1 MSKASVRSSGGFT
14 LTELIVVLVVVGILG
29 AIGVGRFFKAG
40 DYDVTRYANQ
50 ARALI
55 RYGQQAAIA
64 QNRTVYVKVDGGR
77 VALCF
82 TIACA
87 AADRIRAPGG
97 SNSAT
102 TATKAACS
110 NDDTW
115 ACEAWPASV
124 TAALSPIA
132 PYASNAWFSF
142 DAQGRPVPAAA
153 STQFIP
159 LTFTFTAG
167 SAQALVRVA
176 PETGYV
182 Y

>member
-1 MSKASVRSSGGFT
+1 MLKVRTSPHRGFT
-14 LTELIVVLVVVGILG
+14 LIELIVVLIVVGILG
-29 AIGVGRFFKAG
+29 AIGISRFFAVG

-55 RYGQQAAIA
+55 RFGQQAAIA
-64 QNRTVYVKVDGGR
+64 QNRPVYVKVDGGR

-87 AADRIRAPGG
+87 AADRIKAPGG
-97 SNSAT
+97 GNSAT
-102 TATKAACS
+102 TVTRAACS

-115 ACEAWPASV
+115 ACEGWPANV

-153 STQFIP
+153 NTQFIP

-167 SAQALVRVA
+167 SAQAFVRIA